1 MPRTDWSMPRPLLQV
16 VAGALVAVAV
26 GSFSLGVATA
36 PSRGRLPGERSD
48 GASQAVQAVEATPLS
63 QERIEGPPPPPEPTP
78 EELAKLEADKKARE
92 EAEAARI
99 AAEQA
104 LASAPPPVVAPAPA
118 PDRVG
123 DILQNPPPPPAAED
137 PPF

>member
-1 MPRTDWSMPRPLLQV
+1 MNWSMPRPVLQV
-16 VAGALVAVAV
+16 VAGALVLIAV
-26 GSFSLGVATA
+26 GAFGLGVATA

-48 GASQAVQAVEATPLS
+48 GSAPVVQAVEATPLS

-92 EAEAARI
+92 EAEAARV

-104 LASAPPPVVAPAPA
+104 LASAPPAAAAVATPQ

-123 DILQNPPPPPAAED
+123 DLLANPPAPPPAED